1 MYRSVETLMYWS
13 VGTVAVFVVVVVLNV
28 FNDDDNND
36 DHDTVFSVKLELEYL
51 SVHVIN

>member
-1 MYRSVETLMYWS
+1 MYRSVETMMYWS
-13 VGTVAVFVVVVVLNV
+13 VETVVVVLND
-28 FNDDDNND
+28 FNDD